1 MAEHWAV
8 QSALPMVVQMVPLL
22 DAPTVEL
29 SVDHLAD
36 QMVVKTADYLADQRA
51 HWKVEQ
57 KVVLK
62 ESHLAEQMAGPK
74 IVLSVLR

>member
-1 MAEHWAV
+1 MAAQKAV
-8 QSALPMVVQMVPLL
+8 P
-22 DAPTVEL
+22 
-29 SVDHLAD
+29 
-36 QMVVKTADYLADQRA
+36 RA